1 MGLKIVVCIKQVPVS
16 NNLKID
22 PITKNLI
29 RSGEA
34 GIMNP
39 FDKNAIE
46 AALRLKDKWG
56 GEIILISM
64 GPPDFEMTLRQG
76 LAMGCDDAV
85 LLSSRQFGG
94 ADTLATGYVL
104 SQAIKELG
112 DVDLVLFGRQ
122 SVDADTSQV
131 GPIVSEFLDWPQIT
145 FVSDLHSYS
154 KQAMTA
160 TRLLENMQQKIEF
173 QLPAVVTVRS
183 EMNEPRY
190 PTPRN
195 IQQSYKKDIRIWDEN
210 SLSADPN
217 RIGLKGSPTV
227 VRSVW
232 APEKEA
238 KATKFLKGT
247 ADEAI
252 RELLIQLTANNL
264 L

>member
-1 MGLKIVVCIKQVPVS
+1 MSLKIVVCIKQVPVS

-22 PITKNLI
+22 PVTKNLV

-34 GIMNP
+34 GVMNP
-39 FDKNAIE
+39 YDKNAIE
-46 AALRLKDKWG
+46 AALRLKEEWG
-56 GEIILISM
+56 GEITLLSM

-104 SQAIKELG
+104 AQAIKELG
-112 DVDLVLFGRQ
+112 NVDLVLFGRQ

-145 FVSDLHSYS
+145 FVSELHSHT
-154 KQAMTA
+154 KNTMTA

-195 IQQSYKKDIRIWDEN
+195 IQQSYKKTIRIWDEN
-210 SLSADPN
+210 SLPVDAN

-238 KATKFLKGT
+238 KATTFLTGT
-247 ADEAI
+247 ADEAV
-252 RELLIQLTANNL
+252 RELLIQMRATNL

>member
-1 MGLKIVVCIKQVPVS
+1 MSLKIVVCIKQVPVS

-22 PITKNLI
+22 PVTKNLV

-34 GIMNP
+34 GVMNP
-39 FDKNAIE
+39 YDKNAIE
-46 AALRLKDKWG
+46 AALRLKEEWG
-56 GEIILISM
+56 GEITLLSM

-104 SQAIKELG
+104 TQAIKELG
-112 DVDLVLFGRQ
+112 NVDLVLFGRQ

-145 FVSDLHSYS
+145 FVSELHSHT
-154 KQAMTA
+154 KNTMTA

-195 IQQSYKKDIRIWDEN
+195 IQQSYKKTIHIWDEN
-210 SLSADPN
+210 SLPVDAD

-238 KATKFLKGT
+238 KATTFLTGT
-247 ADEAI
+247 ADEAV
-252 RELLIQLTANNL
+252 RELLIQMRATNL

>member
-1 MGLKIVVCIKQVPVS
+1 MSLKIVVCIKQVPVS

-22 PITKNLI
+22 PVTKNLV

-34 GIMNP
+34 GVMNP
-39 FDKNAIE
+39 YDKNAIE
-46 AALRLKDKWG
+46 AALRLKEEWG
-56 GEIILISM
+56 GEITLLSM

-104 SQAIKELG
+104 AQAIKELG
-112 DVDLVLFGRQ
+112 NVDLVLFGRQ

-145 FVSDLHSYS
+145 FVSELHSHTKNS
-154 KQAMTA
+154 MTA

-195 IQQSYKKDIRIWDEN
+195 IQQSYKKTIRIWDEN
-210 SLSADPN
+210 SLPVDAD

-232 APEKEA
+232 APEK
-238 KATKFLKGT
+238 KQKQQRSLK
-247 ADEAI
+247 D
-252 RELLIQLTANNL
+252 RLMKLFVNY
-264 L
+264 

>member
-1 MGLKIVVCIKQVPVS
+1 MSLKIVVCIKQVPVS

-29 RSGEA
+29 RSGEP
-34 GIMNP
+34 GVMNP
-39 FDKNAIE
+39 YDKNAIE
-46 AALRLKDKWG
+46 AALRLKDEWG
-56 GEIILISM
+56 GEVILLSM

-85 LLSSRQFGG
+85 LLSSRKFGG

-104 SQAIKELG
+104 SQAVKKLKN
-112 DVDLVLFGRQ
+112 VDLVLFGRQ

-145 FVSDLHSYS
+145 FVSELHGHD
-154 KQAMTA
+154 KQVMTA

-183 EMNEPRY
+183 ELNEPRY
-190 PTPRN
+190 PNPRN
-195 IQQSYKKDIRIWDEN
+195 IQKSYQKNIRVWDEN
-210 SLSADPN
+210 NLAVDAE

-232 APEKEA
+232 APEKEV
-238 KATKFLKGT
+238 KATTFLEGT
-247 ADEAI
+247 PDESI
-252 RELLIQLTANNL
+252 RELLIQMRASNL

>member
-1 MGLKIVVCIKQVPVS
+1 MSLKIVVCIKQVPVS

-22 PITKNLI
+22 PNTKNLI

-34 GIMNP
+34 GVMNP
-39 FDKNAIE
+39 YDKNAIE
-46 AALRLKDKWG
+46 AALRLKDEWD
-56 GEIILISM
+56 GEIILLSM

-76 LAMGCDDAV
+76 LAMGCDEAI

-131 GPIVSEFLDWPQIT
+131 GPIVSEFLGWPQIT
-145 FVSDLHSYS
+145 FVSELHSQS
-154 KQAMTA
+154 NQAMTA
-160 TRLLENMQQKIEF
+160 TRWLENMQQKIEF

-183 EMNEPRY
+183 EMNIPRY

-195 IQQSYKKDIRIWDEN
+195 IQQSYQKTIRVWDEN
-210 SLSADPN
+210 SLTVDPN
-217 RIGLKGSPTV
+217 KIGLKGSPTV

-232 APEKEA
+232 APEKVA
-238 KATKFLKGT
+238 KATTILQGT
-247 ADEAI
+247 ADEAV
-252 RELLIQLTANNL
+252 RELLIQLRANNL

>member
-1 MGLKIVVCIKQVPVS
+1 MSLKIVVCIKQVPVS

-29 RSGEA
+29 RSGEQ

-39 FDKNAIE
+39 YDKNAIE
-46 AALRLKDKWG
+46 AALRLKDEWG
-56 GEIILISM
+56 GEIVLLSM
-64 GPPDFEMTLRQG
+64 GPQDFEITLREG

-85 LLSSRQFGG
+85 LLSSRKFGG

-104 SQAIKELG
+104 SQAIKKIG
-112 DVDLVLFGRQ
+112 NVDLVLFGRQ

-131 GPIVSEFLDWPQIT
+131 GPIVSEFLNWPQVT
-145 FVSDLHSYS
+145 FVSELHSHS
-154 KQAMTA
+154 GKTITA

-173 QLPAVVTVRS
+173 QLPAVITVRR

-195 IQQSYKKDIRIWDEN
+195 IQQSYKKDIQVWDEN
-210 SLSADPN
+210 NLSVDPD
-217 RIGLKGSPTV
+217 RIGVKGSPTI

-238 KATKFLKGT
+238 KSTKYLNGS

-252 RELLIQLTANNL
+252 RELLIELNANNL

>member
-1 MGLKIVVCIKQVPVS
+1 MSLKIVVCIKQVPVS

-22 PITKNLI
+22 PNTKNLI

-34 GIMNP
+34 GVMNP
-39 FDKNAIE
+39 YDKNAIE
-46 AALRLKDKWG
+46 AALRLKDEWG
-56 GEIILISM
+56 GEIILLSM

-76 LAMGCDDAV
+76 LAMGCDDAI

-104 SQAIKELG
+104 AQAIKEIG
-112 DVDLVLFGRQ
+112 EVDLVLFGRQ

-131 GPIVSEFLDWPQIT
+131 GPIVSEFLGWPQIT
-145 FVSDLHSYS
+145 FVSELHSQS
-154 KQAMTA
+154 NQAMTA

-183 EMNEPRY
+183 EMNVPRY

-195 IQQSYKKDIRIWDEN
+195 IQQSYQKTIRVWDEN
-210 SLSADPN
+210 RLTVDPDK
-217 RIGLKGSPTV
+217 IGLKGSPTV

-232 APEKEA
+232 APAKEA
-238 KATKFLKGT
+238 KATTVLKGT

-252 RELLIQLTANNL
+252 RELLIQLRANNL

>member
-1 MGLKIVVCIKQVPVS
+1 MSLKIVVCIKQVPVS

-22 PITKNLI
+22 PNTKNLV
-29 RSGEA
+29 RSGEQ

-39 FDKNAIE
+39 YDKNAIE
-46 AALRLKDKWG
+46 AALRLKDELD
-56 GEIILISM
+56 GEVILLSM
-64 GPPDFEMTLRQG
+64 GPHDFEMTLREG

-104 SQAIKELG
+104 SQAIKQLG

-131 GPIVSEFLDWPQIT
+131 GPIVSEFLDCPQIT
-145 FVSDLHSYS
+145 FVSALHSHS
-154 KQAMTA
+154 QQTMTA

-195 IQQSYKKDIRIWDEN
+195 IQQSYKKTIRTWDEN
-210 SLSADPN
+210 SLPVDSN
-217 RIGLKGSPTV
+217 RIGIKGSPTI
-227 VRSVW
+227 VRDVW

-238 KATKFLKGT
+238 KSTKFLNGS

-252 RELLIQLTANNL
+252 RELLIQLRANNL

>member
-1 MGLKIVVCIKQVPVS
+1 MSLKIVVCIKQVPVS

-22 PITKNLI
+22 PVTKNLV

-34 GIMNP
+34 GVMNP
-39 FDKNAIE
+39 YDKNAIE
-46 AALRLKDKWG
+46 TALQLKEEWG
-56 GEIILISM
+56 GEITLLSM

-104 SQAIKELG
+104 AQAIKELG
-112 DVDLVLFGRQ
+112 NVDLVLFGRQ

-145 FVSDLHSYS
+145 FVSELHSHTNNT
-154 KQAMTA
+154 MTA

-183 EMNEPRY
+183 EMNNPRY

-195 IQQSYKKDIRIWDEN
+195 IQQSYKKTIRIWDEN
-210 SLSADPN
+210 SLPVDAD

-238 KATKFLKGT
+238 KATTFLTGT
-247 ADEAI
+247 ADEAV
-252 RELLIQLTANNL
+252 RELLIQMRATNL

>member
-1 MGLKIVVCIKQVPVS
+1 MSLKIVVCIKQVPVS

-22 PITKNLI
+22 PVTKNLV

-34 GIMNP
+34 GVMNP
-39 FDKNAIE
+39 YDKNAIE
-46 AALRLKDKWG
+46 AALRLKEEWG
-56 GEIILISM
+56 GEITLLSM

-104 SQAIKELG
+104 AQAIKELEN
-112 DVDLVLFGRQ
+112 VDLVLFGRQ

-145 FVSDLHSYS
+145 FVSELHSHTKNS
-154 KQAMTA
+154 MTA

-195 IQQSYKKDIRIWDEN
+195 IQQSYKKTIRILDEN
-210 SLSADPN
+210 SLPVDAD

-238 KATKFLKGT
+238 KATTVLTGT
-247 ADEAI
+247 ADEAV
-252 RELLIQLTANNL
+252 RELLIQLRATNL

>member
-1 MGLKIVVCIKQVPVS
+1 MSLKIVVCIKQVPVS

-22 PITKNLI
+22 PVTKNLV

-34 GIMNP
+34 GVMNP
-39 FDKNAIE
+39 YDKNAIE
-46 AALRLKDKWG
+46 AALRLKEEWG
-56 GEIILISM
+56 GEITLLSM

-104 SQAIKELG
+104 AQAIKELG
-112 DVDLVLFGRQ
+112 NVDLVLFGRQ

-145 FVSDLHSYS
+145 FVSELHSHTNNT
-154 KQAMTA
+154 MTA

-195 IQQSYKKDIRIWDEN
+195 IQQSYKKTIHIWDEN
-210 SLSADPN
+210 SLPVDAD

-238 KATKFLKGT
+238 KATTFLTGT
-247 ADEAI
+247 ADEAV
-252 RELLIQLTANNL
+252 RELLIQMRATNL

>member
-1 MGLKIVVCIKQVPVS
+1 MSLKIVVCIKQVPVS

-29 RSGEA
+29 RSGES
-34 GIMNP
+34 GVMNP
-39 FDKNAIE
+39 YDKNAIE
-46 AALRLKDKWG
+46 AALRLKDEWG
-56 GEIILISM
+56 GEVILLSM
-64 GPPDFEMTLRQG
+64 GPADFEMTLRQG
-76 LAMGCDDAV
+76 MAMGCDDAI
-85 LLSSRQFGG
+85 LLSSRKFGG

-104 SQAIKELG
+104 AQAIKKLG
-112 DVDLVLFGRQ
+112 KVDLVLLGRQ

-131 GPIVSEFLDWPQIT
+131 GPIVSEFLGWPQIT
-145 FVSDLHSYS
+145 FVSELTGHA
-154 KQAMTA
+154 KKGMTA

-195 IQQSYKKDIRIWDEN
+195 IQQSYKKNIRIWDEN
-210 SLSADPN
+210 SLSVDPN

-232 APEKEA
+232 APIKEA
-238 KATKFLKGT
+238 KHTIYLKGT
-247 ADEAI
+247 PDEAV
-252 RELLIQLTANNL
+252 RELLIQMRASNL

>member
-1 MGLKIVVCIKQVPVS
+1 MSLKIVVCIKQVPVS

-22 PITKNLI
+22 PVTKNLV

-34 GIMNP
+34 GVMNP
-39 FDKNAIE
+39 YDKNAIE
-46 AALRLKDKWG
+46 AALRLKEEWG
-56 GEIILISM
+56 GEITLLSM

-104 SQAIKELG
+104 AQAIKELG
-112 DVDLVLFGRQ
+112 NVDLVLFGRQ

-145 FVSDLHSYS
+145 FVSELHSHTNN
-154 KQAMTA
+154 AMTA

-183 EMNEPRY
+183 EMNDPRY

-195 IQQSYKKDIRIWDEN
+195 IQQSYKKTIRIWDEN
-210 SLSADPN
+210 SLPVDAD

-238 KATKFLKGT
+238 KATTFLKGS
-247 ADEAI
+247 ADEAV
-252 RELLIQLTANNL
+252 RELLIQLRATNL

>member
-1 MGLKIVVCIKQVPVS
+1 MSLKIVVCIKQVPVS

-22 PITKNLI
+22 PVTKNLV

-34 GIMNP
+34 GVMNP
-39 FDKNAIE
+39 YDKNAIE
-46 AALRLKDKWG
+46 AALRLKEEWG
-56 GEIILISM
+56 GEITLLSM

-76 LAMGCDDAV
+76 LAMGCDEAV

-104 SQAIKELG
+104 AQAIKELG
-112 DVDLVLFGRQ
+112 NVDLVLFGRQ

-145 FVSDLHSYS
+145 FVSELHSHTKNS
-154 KQAMTA
+154 MTA

-195 IQQSYKKDIRIWDEN
+195 IQQSYKKTIRIWDEN
-210 SLSADPN
+210 SLPVDAD

-238 KATKFLKGT
+238 KATTFLKGS
-247 ADEAI
+247 ADEAV
-252 RELLIQLTANNL
+252 RELLIQLRATNL

>member
-1 MGLKIVVCIKQVPVS
+1 MSLKIVVCIKQVPVS

-22 PITKNLI
+22 PVTKNLV

-34 GIMNP
+34 GVMNP
-39 FDKNAIE
+39 YDKNDIE
-46 AALRLKDKWG
+46 AALRLKEEWG
-56 GEIILISM
+56 GEITLLSM

-104 SQAIKELG
+104 AQAIKELG
-112 DVDLVLFGRQ
+112 NVDLVLFGRQ

-145 FVSDLHSYS
+145 FVSELHSHTKNS
-154 KQAMTA
+154 MTA

-195 IQQSYKKDIRIWDEN
+195 IQQSYKKTIRIWDEN
-210 SLSADPN
+210 SLPVDAD

-238 KATKFLKGT
+238 KATTFLKGS
-247 ADEAI
+247 ADEAV
-252 RELLIQLTANNL
+252 RELLIQLRATNL